1 MIVALHPKRMMK
13 HTNNM
18 NRIEKLVG
26 IEEELEIINLLA
38 KRLKGDKWNS
48 SNSVIITVST
58 DYSSIVGQILRH
70 ELTWEG
76 EICEGFGIDVPYPDE
91 EWNEKYVDELSR
103 TLKIH
108 SNSFVGK
115 TPILV
120 EAGVIRGG
128 NYTFVTN
135 WMKRYLGWD
144 KRIVTL
150 AMYENIESVW
160 KSDYVGEYYND
171 KFEDLTFWWE
181 RENRH
186 WK

>member
-1 MIVALHPKRMMK
+1 
-13 HTNNM
+13 M
-18 NRIEKLVG
+18 NRTEKLVG
-26 IEEELEIINLLA
+26 VEEELEIINLLS
-38 KRLKGDKWNS
+38 KRLREDGLHS
-48 SNSVIITVST
+48 GNSVIITVST

-70 ELTWEG
+70 ELTWNG
-76 EICEGFGIDVPYPDE
+76 EICDGFGIDVPYPDE
-91 EWNEKYVDELSR
+91 EWDEKYVDELSK

-108 SNSFVGK
+108 SNSLMGK

-135 WMKRYLGWD
+135 WMRRYLGWD

-171 KFEDLTFWWE
+171 GLEDLTFWWE